1 MCDVRL
7 GEATVLFALLLGGL
21 VYAAET
27 IPPRQAATAAV
38 SANKEVRPPV
48 IAPSKCAQETWP
60 NITADCLRYADSGRP
75 LGDARVIIAERQ

>member
-1 MCDVRL
+1 MRL

-27 IPPRQAATAAV
+27 IPPKQAATTAV
-38 SANKEVRPPV
+38 SANKEVPPPV

-60 NITADCLRYADSGRP
+60 NITAGCLRYADSGRVI
-75 LGDARVIIAERQ
+75 GDARVIVAEPQ